1 MGVRAE
7 VSEVAEFYRKFP
19 DFSDYNWNLIL
30 KDDNEVGMVVFLQPD
45 NLFVGT
51 CSFQGVQKENLELG
65 YDIAKELRG
74 KGIGTRMVGALFQL
88 AHKHFPE
95 REIFVRVREDN
106 SASRR
111 VAEKNG
117 AVFIKMD
124 DPPEV
129 IALQTLLEHNDDPTR
144 AEEARAITIMAK
156 RNDVSEAQIRVELQ
170 EAINASFRC
179 NDSHVQAQW
188 AECEFAGSEP
198 TPGEF
203 IIWLAKK
210 VNARINH
217 SLDKSH

>member
-1 MGVRAE
+1 MGEVFVDEIVGDFHFRRIEQRDKDLYMGVRAE
-7 VSEVAEFYRKFP
+7 VSEVAEFYRKYP

-30 KDDNEVGMVVFLQPD
+30 KDDNEIGMVVFQRAD
-45 NLFVGT
+45 DLFVGT

-65 YDIAKELRG
+65 YDIARELRG

-95 REIFVRVREDN
+95 REIFVRVRQDN

-129 IALQTLLEHNDDPTR
+129 MALRTLLEHNDDLSR
-144 AEEARAITIMAK
+144 AEEARAIIERSKNT
-156 RNDVSEAQIRVELQ
+156 VRVY
-170 EAINASFRC
+170 R
-179 NDSHVQAQW
+179 V
-188 AECEFAGSEP
+188 
-198 TPGEF
+198 
-203 IIWLAKK
+203 
-210 VNARINH
+210 
-217 SLDKSH
+217 

>member
-1 MGVRAE
+1 MKELHIDEIIDGFHFRRIEQRDKDLYMGVRAE
-7 VSEVAEFYRKFP
+7 VSEVAEFYRKYP
-19 DFSDYNWNLIL
+19 DFSDYNWSLIL
-30 KDDNEVGMVVFLQPD
+30 KDDNEVGMVVFQQPD

-65 YDIAKELRG
+65 YDIARELRG

-95 REIFVRVREDN
+95 REIFVRVRQDN

-129 IALQTLLEHNDDPTR
+129 MALRTLLEHNDDLSRT
-144 AEEARAITIMAK
+144 EEARAIIERSKNT
-156 RNDVSEAQIRVELQ
+156 VRVY
-170 EAINASFRC
+170 
-179 NDSHVQAQW
+179 
-188 AECEFAGSEP
+188 
-198 TPGEF
+198 
-203 IIWLAKK
+203 K
-210 VNARINH
+210 V
-217 SLDKSH
+217 